1 MLKKLSEWVIGKRSI
16 QPGSLLKARLFIIFM
31 LAIVIIASLYSPG
44 YDWHFWGRPAA
55 QAMLAGHSPY
65 NITGFYNPPW
75 ALLPLLPLA
84 LMPEK
89 VGAVV
94 LTFLHF
100 MCYIITAHKLGAKP
114 VTIALFMLLPNV
126 AMWGY
131 GFANLDW
138 MVVLGFILPPQIGLF
153 LVLVKPQL
161 GLAIAIYWLVEAWR
175 TGRARLV
182 ISTFLPVTLAY
193 IASFLLY
200 GLWPLKMQL
209 VFGQLNTSLWPMAI
223 PIGLVL
229 LFSALHKRKMGL
241 AISASPFLSPYVGV
255 HSWPIAILG
264 LLPAQ
269 TETILAIIGL
279 WVVNLIQNESLR
291 QLMLDLFTK

>member
-1 MLKKLSEWVIGKRSI
+1 
-16 QPGSLLKARLFIIFM
+16 M

-55 QAMLAGHSPY
+55 QAMLAGQSPY
-65 NITGFYNPPW
+65 NITGFYSPPW

-100 MCYIITAHKLGAKP
+100 ICYIITAHKLGAKP

-161 GLAIAIYWLVEAWR
+161 GLAVSDLLVGRSLADRESKAGHKHIHSSHPRLSRFFSTIWL
-175 TGRARLV
+175 
-182 ISTFLPVTLAY
+182 LAFENA
-193 IASFLLY
+193 ASF
-200 GLWPLKMQL
+200 WAI
-209 VFGQLNTSLWPMAI
+209 NTSLWPMAI

-229 LFSALHKRKMGL
+229 LFSALRKRKMGL

-279 WVVNLIQNESLR
+279 WVVNLIQYESLR
-291 QLMLDLFTK
+291 QIMLDLFTK

>member
-1 MLKKLSEWVIGKRSI
+1 MTGILGATRRTGHVIRSI
-16 QPGSLLKARLFIIFM
+16 SLQHHRLLQPS
-31 LAIVIIASLYSPG
+31 
-44 YDWHFWGRPAA
+44 
-55 QAMLAGHSPY
+55 
-65 NITGFYNPPW
+65 W

-94 LTFLHF
+94 LTCLHF
-100 MCYIITAHKLGAKP
+100 LCYIITAHKLGAKP

-131 GFANLDW
+131 GFANIDW
-138 MVVLGFILPPQIGLF
+138 MVVGFILPPQIGLF

-161 GLAIAIYWLVEAWR
+161 GLAVAIYWLVEAWR
-175 TGRARLV
+175 MGRAKLV
-182 ISTFLPVTLAY
+182 MSTFLPVTLAY
-193 IASFLLY
+193 LASFLLY

-229 LFSALHKRKMGL
+229 LFSALRKEKNGTGD
-241 AISASPFLSPYVGV
+241 LSVTFFITLCG
-255 HSWPIAILG
+255 
-264 LLPAQ
+264 
-269 TETILAIIGL
+269 
-279 WVVNLIQNESLR
+279 
-291 QLMLDLFTK
+291 DLFLANRHSGTAACANRDDPRDHWIVAGWINSI